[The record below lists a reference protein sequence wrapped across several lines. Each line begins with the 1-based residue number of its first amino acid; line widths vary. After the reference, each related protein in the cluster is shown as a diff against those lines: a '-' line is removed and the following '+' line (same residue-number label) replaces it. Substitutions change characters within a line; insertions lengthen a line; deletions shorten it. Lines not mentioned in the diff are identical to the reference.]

1 MSVKVSRII
10 IIMYIILYISG
21 CDFINFNTISV
32 KFFDISEEFFYKDEL
47 CFSFSEVPALESV
60 KKVLVLKENKTPVDF
75 NIRQEGNYFFI
86 KPKNKWISQ
95 AHYELFLTG
104 MVAMLSGGHYSF
116 DEYIFFTYGTPEDY
130 FYLQSFENPQFSQLH
145 TTDTVILRF
154 NCEVDKNSFYTSF
167 KLSPHIAVE
176 YDFSSTGDVY
186 VIPLEPWKLNTRYTW
201 SVSQLRSKNNALINK
216 SYSEDFVYRENTEFP
231 VLERMC
237 GSFDSGMLRDR
248 ESITLLFSKS
258 MDTSSLEKSIFVTP
272 SMPGVLRSTEIPG
285 EYKWFP
291 LRNWQQ
297 ETEYR
302 FFVSNSA
309 KDCDGLSLQK
319 SYEKFFSV
327 FNSYLTVDYIHFL
340 YNEKPINLKQDSLK
354 NLSAKLDTDSEYN
367 SLPISV
373 VFSSPIP
380 EENRIVAVE
389 GIGLSCIFPI
399 TGARPILYK
408 VDWDESGKIV
418 TLYWNNITVS
428 SQDVTYYYELKITG
442 GEKAVTNVLG
452 DYLKEDVCV
461 TFACQ

>member
-1 MSVKVSRII
+1 MDIKSDDSVSLNYVANGQALHVTGDVNVDGNGVLMYARNTKVDGNLNMTNGGGFLEVGNVQVGKDMNLKTVAKSENEQ
-10 IIMYIILYISG
+10 G
-21 CDFINFNTISV
+21 FKHFIHVVGDNTVGGNATI
-32 KFFDISEEFFYKDEL
+32 
-47 CFSFSEVPALESV
+47 ESV
-60 KKVLVLKENKTPVDF
+60 N
-75 NIRQEGNYFFI
+75 NIHIGNYNI
-86 KPKNKWISQ
+86 DEGVLLDGSLKVGGDLVAHAIDGHIMVTIDTSADKIS
-95 AHYELFLTG
+95 LKSDNLNVLTDG
-104 MVAMLSGGHYSF
+104 KALL
-116 DEYIFFTYGTPEDY
+116 TA
-130 FYLQSFENPQFSQLH
+130 N
-145 TTDTVILRF
+145 
-154 NCEVDKNSFYTSF
+154 
-167 KLSPHIAVE
+167 E

-231 VLERMC
+231 VLEQMY
-237 GSFDSGMLRDR
+237 GSSDSGMLRDR
-248 ESITLLFSKS
+248 EPITLLFSKS

-291 LRNWQQ
+291 SRNWQQ

-418 TLYWNNITVS
+418 TLYWNNITGS
-428 SQDVTYYYELKITG
+428 SQDVIYYYELKITG

-452 DYLKEDVCV
+452 DYFKEDVCV